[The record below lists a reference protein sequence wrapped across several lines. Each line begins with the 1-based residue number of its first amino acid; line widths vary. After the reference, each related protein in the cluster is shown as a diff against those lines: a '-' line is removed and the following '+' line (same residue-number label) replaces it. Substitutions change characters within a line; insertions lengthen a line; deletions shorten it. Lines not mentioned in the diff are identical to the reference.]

1 LDEYI
6 DKLVQVNPGTY
17 SINDP
22 LTGTAPAEP
31 GHTVRLNAS
40 IYENDPGGPQVS
52 TGRAFEFV
60 GSGVYSLDLVDN
72 TGDACDVTMRVVFRS
87 MMAP

>member
-1 LDEYI
+1 VYDENRGCWAY
-6 DKLVQVNPGTY
+6 DNG
-17 SINDP
+17 S
-22 LTGTAPAEP
+22 
-31 GHTVRLNAS
+31 AS
-40 IYENDPGGPQVS
+40 QCVVS
-52 TGRAFEFV
+52 TG